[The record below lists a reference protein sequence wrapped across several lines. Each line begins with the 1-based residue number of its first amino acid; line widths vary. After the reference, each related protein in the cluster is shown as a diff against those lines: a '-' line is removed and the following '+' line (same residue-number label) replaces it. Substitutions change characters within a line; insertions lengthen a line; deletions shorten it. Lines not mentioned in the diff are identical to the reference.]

1 MIEEIRVEHTYIVCG
16 YTDMRLGID
25 SLAALVQG
33 RYKLDPFSNSMF
45 MFCGRRVDRIKVLLW
60 DGDGFILLY
69 KRLER
74 GKYQWPRGTEEAMEL
89 TDQQKRW
96 LMEGLTIIQPKAHK
110 PVEGYTVI

>member
-1 MIEEIRVEHTYIVCG
+1 MIEEIRVDHTYIVCG

-45 MFCGRRVDRIKVLLW
+45 MFCGRRVDRIKALLW

-74 GKYQWPRGTEEAMEL
+74 GKYQWPRGTDEAMEL

-96 LMEGLTIIQPKAHK
+96 LMEGLTIFQPKAHK
-110 PVEGYTVI
+110 RVESYAVI